1 MSSEKKIISIKK
13 IKANQRNA
21 QKSTGPVSIAGKSW
35 SRRNSVKHGLFAI
48 DVVTLGENKLQFE
61 EFNKQLIKELK
72 PIDMLSMQIANK
84 IVYTAWNLR
93 RCVKIQSGLLA
104 YEIQTYEAEDY
115 KDKLKE
121 VRHSDFA
128 KTDETKVNYQNLL
141 MGLAFI
147 KDCNGGNATIKL
159 GSYETK
165 LLHRYTKLI
174 EQLKQYKEQKNEQR

>member
-1 MSSEKKIISIKK
+1 MSSEKKIVSIKK

-35 SRRNSVKHGLFAI
+35 SRRNSVKHGLFAM
-48 DVVTLGENKLQFE
+48 DVVTIGENKLQFE

-93 RCVKIQSGLLA
+93 RCDKIQSGLLA
-104 YEIQTYEAEDY
+104 YEMQSYEADEY
-115 KDKLKE
+115 KNKLAE
-121 VRHSDFA
+121 IRHSNFA

-147 KDCNGGNATIKL
+147 RDCNSGNATIKL

-165 LLHRYTKLI
+165 LLNRYTKLI
-174 EQLKQYKEQKNEQR
+174 EQLKQYKEEQYEQR